1 MVQLCPDD
9 VMEDPGLA
17 DKLMLLI
24 TRIGHGV
31 VGSAAG
37 KLQDAGYARV
47 FQAVDLDR
55 GAYGELGL
63 TTHETN
69 SLFAGYIALD
79 SRFAA
84 FALSPELAEMCHVAS
99 TNPHDIDKPTRLRQL
114 CAKAA

>member
-1 MVQLCPDD
+1 
-9 VMEDPGLA
+9 MEDPGLA

-31 VGSAAG
+31 VGSAAL

-55 GAYGELGL
+55 GAYSELGL
-63 TTHETN
+63 TPHETN
-69 SLFAGYIALD
+69 SLFAGFVALD

-99 TNPHDIDKPTRLRQL
+99 TNPHGIDKPTKLRQL

>member
-1 MVQLCPDD
+1 MVQLTPED
-9 VMEDPGLA
+9 VMNDPGLA
-17 DKLMLLI
+17 DKLILLI

-31 VGSAAG
+31 VGSAAM

-47 FQAVDLDR
+47 FQVVDMDR
-55 GAYGELGL
+55 GAYSELGL
-63 TTHETN
+63 TTHEVN
-69 SLFAGYIALD
+69 SLFAGFVVLD

-99 TNPHDIDKPTRLRQL
+99 TNPHGIDKPTRLRQL

>member
-1 MVQLCPDD
+1 MVQLTPED

-24 TRIGHGV
+24 TRIGHGMV
-31 VGSAAG
+31 ASAAG
-37 KLQDAGYARV
+37 KLQDAGYVRV

-55 GAYGELGL
+55 GAYSELGL
-63 TTHETN
+63 TPHETN

-99 TNPHDIDKPTRLRQL
+99 TNPHGIDKPTKLRQL